1 MKRRIMALVLAL
13 AMALPLSG
21 CGLLERGYGS
31 VEPHSS
37 SYYESGAA
45 NVLRAENNQ
54 DLVNDLLLLIGDYA
68 AEGTIWLYP
77 GEESLE
83 AEQAI
88 EDACQEVQR
97 ETPMG
102 AYAVEYMTYTVSDDN
117 RAYSEIKLTI
127 GYRRTEAE
135 LKNVVHATSVSA
147 LHTLLTASY
156 KKGQPNLNVM
166 FQYNMPL
173 RALAKMTSGAISM
186 GMVDGIVLEAKGF
199 WIIGLLKVIAEAV
212 KNVILNAQ
220 MESRLRNS

>member
-1 MKRRIMALVLAL
+1 MKRRIMALALAL

-54 DLVNDLLLLIGDYA
+54 DLVNDLLVLIGDYA
-68 AEGTIWLYP
+68 TEGTIWLYP
-77 GEESLE
+77 GEEALE

-102 AYAVEYMTYTVSDDN
+102 SYAVEYMTYTVSDDN

-127 GYRRTEAE
+127 AYRRTEAE
-135 LKNVVHATSVSA
+135 LKAIVHATSVSA
-147 LHTLLTASY
+147 LHTLLTAAAGNDAAELVVQVGY
-156 KKGQPNLNVM
+156 FDDQAQEVRDIVAQVQQEQGREPEQWQVNFYPNE
-166 FQYNMPL
+166 
-173 RALAKMTSGAISM
+173 TSA
-186 GMVDGIVLEAKGF
+186 GIIEILM
-199 WIIGLLKVIAEAV
+199 
-212 KNVILNAQ
+212 KN
-220 MESRLRNS
+220 

>member
-1 MKRRIMALVLAL
+1 MKRRIMALALAL

-21 CGLLERGYGS
+21 CGLLERGYGR

-54 DLVNDLLLLIGDYA
+54 DLVNDLLVLIGDYA

-77 GEESLE
+77 GEEALK

-102 AYAVEYMTYTVSDDN
+102 SYAVEYMTYTVSDDN

-127 GYRRTEAE
+127 AYRRTEAE
-135 LKNVVHATSVSA
+135 LKAVVHATSVSA
-147 LHTLLTASY
+147 LHTLLTAAAGNDAAELVVQVGY
-156 KKGQPNLNVM
+156 FDDQAQEVRDIVAQVQQEQGREPEQWQVNFYPNE
-166 FQYNMPL
+166 
-173 RALAKMTSGAISM
+173 TSA
-186 GMVDGIVLEAKGF
+186 GIIEILM
-199 WIIGLLKVIAEAV
+199 
-212 KNVILNAQ
+212 KN
-220 MESRLRNS
+220 

>member
-1 MKRRIMALVLAL
+1 MKRRIIALVLAL

-147 LHTLLTASY
+147 LHTLLTAAAENGAPELVVQVGY
-156 KKGQPNLNVM
+156 FDDQAQEVRDIVTQVEQEHTGGTEGAWQVEFYPNE
-166 FQYNMPL
+166 
-173 RALAKMTSGAISM
+173 TSA
-186 GMVDGIVLEAKGF
+186 GIIEILM
-199 WIIGLLKVIAEAV
+199 
-212 KNVILNAQ
+212 KN
-220 MESRLRNS
+220 

>member
-1 MKRRIMALVLAL
+1 MKRRIIALAL
-13 AMALPLSG
+13 AFAMALPLSG
-21 CGLLERGYGS
+21 CGLLERGYGR

-54 DLVNDLLLLIGDYA
+54 DLVNDLLVLIGDYA

-77 GEESLE
+77 GEEALK

-102 AYAVEYMTYTVSDDN
+102 SYAVEYMTYTVSDDN

-127 GYRRTEAE
+127 AYRRTEAE
-135 LKNVVHATSVSA
+135 LKAVVHATSVSA
-147 LHTLLTASY
+147 LHTLLTAAAGNDAAELVVQVGY
-156 KKGQPNLNVM
+156 FDDQAQEVRDIVTQVQQEQGREPDQWQVNFYPNE
-166 FQYNMPL
+166 
-173 RALAKMTSGAISM
+173 TSA
-186 GMVDGIVLEAKGF
+186 GIIEILM
-199 WIIGLLKVIAEAV
+199 
-212 KNVILNAQ
+212 KN
-220 MESRLRNS
+220 

>member
-1 MKRRIMALVLAL
+1 MKRRITALVLAL
-13 AMALPLSG
+13 AAALTLPG
-21 CGLLERGYGS
+21 CSLLERGYGS

-54 DLVNDLLLLIGDYA
+54 DLVNDLLMLLGDYA

-77 GEESLE
+77 GEEALE

-102 AYAVEYMTYTVSDDN
+102 AYAVDYMTYTVSDDN

-135 LKNVVHATSVSA
+135 LKSIVHATSVSA
-147 LHTLLTASY
+147 LHSLLTAAAESDAAALVVQVGY
-156 KKGQPNLNVM
+156 FDDQAQEVRDIAAQVEQELGGETDAWQVNFYPNE
-166 FQYNMPL
+166 
-173 RALAKMTSGAISM
+173 TSA
-186 GMVDGIVLEAKGF
+186 GIIEILM
-199 WIIGLLKVIAEAV
+199 
-212 KNVILNAQ
+212 KN
-220 MESRLRNS
+220 

>member
-1 MKRRIMALVLAL
+1 MKRRIIALVLAL

-54 DLVNDLLLLIGDYA
+54 DLVNDLLVLIGDCA

-77 GEESLE
+77 GEEALE

-102 AYAVEYMTYTVSDDN
+102 SYAVEYMTYTVSDDN

-127 GYRRTEAE
+127 AYRRTEAE
-135 LKNVVHATSVSA
+135 LKAVVHATSVSA
-147 LHTLLTASY
+147 LHTLLTAAAGNDAAELVVQVGY
-156 KKGQPNLNVM
+156 FDDQAQEVRDIVAQVQQEQGREPDQWQVNFYPNE
-166 FQYNMPL
+166 
-173 RALAKMTSGAISM
+173 TSA
-186 GMVDGIVLEAKGF
+186 GIIEILM
-199 WIIGLLKVIAEAV
+199 
-212 KNVILNAQ
+212 KN
-220 MESRLRNS
+220 

>member
-1 MKRRIMALVLAL
+1 MKRRIMALALAL

-21 CGLLERGYGS
+21 CGLLERGYGR

-54 DLVNDLLLLIGDYA
+54 DLVNDLLVLIGDYA

-77 GEESLE
+77 GEEALK

-102 AYAVEYMTYTVSDDN
+102 SYAVEYMTYTVSDDN

-127 GYRRTEAE
+127 AYRRTEAE
-135 LKNVVHATSVSA
+135 LKAVVHATSVSA
-147 LHTLLTASY
+147 LHTLLTAAAGNDAAELVVQVGY
-156 KKGQPNLNVM
+156 FDDQAQEVRDIVTQVQQEQGREPEQWQVNFYPNE
-166 FQYNMPL
+166 
-173 RALAKMTSGAISM
+173 TSA
-186 GMVDGIVLEAKGF
+186 GIIEILM
-199 WIIGLLKVIAEAV
+199 
-212 KNVILNAQ
+212 KN
-220 MESRLRNS
+220 

>member
-1 MKRRIMALVLAL
+1 MKRRIMALALAF

-21 CGLLERGYGS
+21 CGLLERGYGR

-54 DLVNDLLLLIGDYA
+54 DLVNDLLVLIGDYA

-77 GEESLE
+77 GEEALK

-102 AYAVEYMTYTVSDDN
+102 SYAVEYMTYTVSDDN

-135 LKNVVHATSVSA
+135 LKAVVHATSVSA
-147 LHTLLTASY
+147 LHTLLTAAAGNDAAELVVQVGY
-156 KKGQPNLNVM
+156 FDDQAQEVRDIMAQVQQEQGREPEQWQVNFYPNE
-166 FQYNMPL
+166 
-173 RALAKMTSGAISM
+173 TSA
-186 GMVDGIVLEAKGF
+186 GIIEILM
-199 WIIGLLKVIAEAV
+199 
-212 KNVILNAQ
+212 KN
-220 MESRLRNS
+220 

>member
-1 MKRRIMALVLAL
+1 MKRRIMALALAF

-21 CGLLERGYGS
+21 CGLLERGYGR

-54 DLVNDLLLLIGDYA
+54 DLVNDLLVLIGDYA

-77 GEESLE
+77 GEEALK

-102 AYAVEYMTYTVSDDN
+102 SYAVEYMTYTVSDDN

-135 LKNVVHATSVSA
+135 LKAVVHATSVSA
-147 LHTLLTASY
+147 LHTLLTAAAGNDAAELVVQVGY
-156 KKGQPNLNVM
+156 FDDQAQEVRDIVAQVQQEQGREPEQWQVNFYPNE
-166 FQYNMPL
+166 
-173 RALAKMTSGAISM
+173 TSA
-186 GMVDGIVLEAKGF
+186 GIIEILM
-199 WIIGLLKVIAEAV
+199 
-212 KNVILNAQ
+212 KN
-220 MESRLRNS
+220 

>member
-1 MKRRIMALVLAL
+1 MKRRIMALALAF

-21 CGLLERGYGS
+21 CGLLERGYGR

-54 DLVNDLLLLIGDYA
+54 DLVNDLLLLIGDYV

-127 GYRRTEAE
+127 AYRRTEAE
-135 LKNVVHATSVSA
+135 LKAVVHATSVSA
-147 LHTLLTASY
+147 LHTLLTAAAGNDAAELVVQVGY
-156 KKGQPNLNVM
+156 FDDQAQEVRDIVTQVQQEQGREPEQWQVNFYPNE
-166 FQYNMPL
+166 
-173 RALAKMTSGAISM
+173 TSA
-186 GMVDGIVLEAKGF
+186 GIIEILM
-199 WIIGLLKVIAEAV
+199 
-212 KNVILNAQ
+212 KN
-220 MESRLRNS
+220 

>member
-1 MKRRIMALVLAL
+1 MKRRIMALALAF

-21 CGLLERGYGS
+21 CGLLERGYGR

-54 DLVNDLLLLIGDYA
+54 DLVNDLLVLIGDYA

-77 GEESLE
+77 GEEALK

-102 AYAVEYMTYTVSDDN
+102 SYAVEYMTYTVSDDN

-127 GYRRTEAE
+127 AYRRTEAE
-135 LKNVVHATSVSA
+135 LKAVVHATSVSA
-147 LHTLLTASY
+147 LHTLLTAAAGNDAAELVVQVGY
-156 KKGQPNLNVM
+156 FDDQAQEVRDIVAQVQQEQGREPGQWQVNFYPNE
-166 FQYNMPL
+166 
-173 RALAKMTSGAISM
+173 TSA
-186 GMVDGIVLEAKGF
+186 GIIEILM
-199 WIIGLLKVIAEAV
+199 
-212 KNVILNAQ
+212 KN
-220 MESRLRNS
+220 

>member
-1 MKRRIMALVLAL
+1 MKRRIMALALAF

-21 CGLLERGYGS
+21 CGLLERGYGR

-54 DLVNDLLLLIGDYA
+54 DLVNDLLVLIGDYA

-77 GEESLE
+77 GEEALK

-102 AYAVEYMTYTVSDDN
+102 SYAVEYMTYTVSDDN

-127 GYRRTEAE
+127 AYRRTEAE
-135 LKNVVHATSVSA
+135 LKAVVHATSVSA
-147 LHTLLTASY
+147 LHTLLTAAAGTDAAELVVQVGY
-156 KKGQPNLNVM
+156 FDDQAQEVRDIVTQVQQEQGREPKQWQVNFYPNE
-166 FQYNMPL
+166 
-173 RALAKMTSGAISM
+173 TSA
-186 GMVDGIVLEAKGF
+186 GIIEILM
-199 WIIGLLKVIAEAV
+199 
-212 KNVILNAQ
+212 KN
-220 MESRLRNS
+220 

>member
-1 MKRRIMALVLAL
+1 MKRRIIALVLAL
-13 AMALPLSG
+13 AAALTLPG
-21 CGLLERGYGS
+21 CSLLERGYGR

-54 DLVNDLLLLIGDYA
+54 DLVNDLLVLIGDYA

-77 GEESLE
+77 GEEALK

-102 AYAVEYMTYTVSDDN
+102 SYAVEYMTYTVSDDN

-127 GYRRTEAE
+127 AYRRTEAE
-135 LKNVVHATSVSA
+135 LKSIVHATSVSA
-147 LHTLLTASY
+147 LHTLLTAAAGNDAAELVVQVGY
-156 KKGQPNLNVM
+156 FDDQAQEVRDIVTQVQQEQGREPEQWQVNFYPNE
-166 FQYNMPL
+166 
-173 RALAKMTSGAISM
+173 TSA
-186 GMVDGIVLEAKGF
+186 GIIEILM
-199 WIIGLLKVIAEAV
+199 
-212 KNVILNAQ
+212 KN
-220 MESRLRNS
+220 

>member
-1 MKRRIMALVLAL
+1 MKRRIMALALAL

-54 DLVNDLLLLIGDYA
+54 DLVNDLLVLIGDYA

-77 GEESLE
+77 GEE

-102 AYAVEYMTYTVSDDN
+102 SYAVEYMTYTVSDDN

-127 GYRRTEAE
+127 AYRRTEAE
-135 LKNVVHATSVSA
+135 LKAIVHATSVSA
-147 LHTLLTASY
+147 LHTLLTAAAGNDAAELVVQVGY
-156 KKGQPNLNVM
+156 FDDQAQEVRDIVAQLQQEQGREPEQWQVNFYPNE
-166 FQYNMPL
+166 
-173 RALAKMTSGAISM
+173 TSA
-186 GMVDGIVLEAKGF
+186 GIIEILM
-199 WIIGLLKVIAEAV
+199 
-212 KNVILNAQ
+212 KN
-220 MESRLRNS
+220 

>member
-1 MKRRIMALVLAL
+1 MKRRIIALALAL

-21 CGLLERGYGS
+21 CGMLERGYGS

-102 AYAVEYMTYTVSDDN
+102 SYAVEYMTYTVSDDN

-127 GYRRTEAE
+127 AYRRTEAE
-135 LKNVVHATSVSA
+135 LKAVVHATSVSA
-147 LHTLLTASY
+147 LHTLLTAAAGNDAAELVVQVGY
-156 KKGQPNLNVM
+156 FDDQAQEVRDIVTQVQQEQGREPEQWQVNFYPNE
-166 FQYNMPL
+166 
-173 RALAKMTSGAISM
+173 TSA
-186 GMVDGIVLEAKGF
+186 GIIEILM
-199 WIIGLLKVIAEAV
+199 
-212 KNVILNAQ
+212 KN
-220 MESRLRNS
+220 

>member
-1 MKRRIMALVLAL
+1 MKRRIIALVLAL
-13 AMALPLSG
+13 AAALTLPG
-21 CGLLERGYGS
+21 CSLLERGYGS

-54 DLVNDLLLLIGDYA
+54 DLVNDLLMLIGDYA

-127 GYRRTEAE
+127 SYRRTEAE
-135 LKNVVHATSVSA
+135 LKSIVHATSVSA
-147 LHTLLTASY
+147 LHTLLTAAAESDAAALVVQVGY
-156 KKGQPNLNVM
+156 FDDQAQEVRDIAAQVEQELGGETDAWQVNFYPNE
-166 FQYNMPL
+166 
-173 RALAKMTSGAISM
+173 TSA
-186 GMVDGIVLEAKGF
+186 GIIEILM
-199 WIIGLLKVIAEAV
+199 
-212 KNVILNAQ
+212 KN
-220 MESRLRNS
+220 

>member
-1 MKRRIMALVLAL
+1 MKRRIIALVLAL
-13 AMALPLSG
+13 AAALTLPG
-21 CGLLERGYGS
+21 CSLLERGYGS

-54 DLVNDLLLLIGDYA
+54 DLVNDLLMLIGDYA
-68 AEGTIWLYP
+68 TEGTIWLYP
-77 GEESLE
+77 GEEALE

-127 GYRRTEAE
+127 SYRRTEAE
-135 LKNVVHATSVSA
+135 LRGIVHATSVSA
-147 LHTLLTASY
+147 LHTLLTAAAESDAAALVVQVGY
-156 KKGQPNLNVM
+156 FDDQAQEVRDIAAQVEQELGGETDAWQVNFYPNE
-166 FQYNMPL
+166 
-173 RALAKMTSGAISM
+173 TSA
-186 GMVDGIVLEAKGF
+186 GIIEILM
-199 WIIGLLKVIAEAV
+199 
-212 KNVILNAQ
+212 KN
-220 MESRLRNS
+220 

>member
-1 MKRRIMALVLAL
+1 MKRRIMALALAF

-21 CGLLERGYGS
+21 CGLLERGYGR

-54 DLVNDLLLLIGDYA
+54 DLVNDLLVLIGDYA

-77 GEESLE
+77 GEEALK

-102 AYAVEYMTYTVSDDN
+102 SYAVEYMTYTVSDDN

-135 LKNVVHATSVSA
+135 LKSIVHATSVSA
-147 LHTLLTASY
+147 LHTLLTAAAGNDAAELVVQVGY
-156 KKGQPNLNVM
+156 FDDQAQEVRDIVTQVQQEQGREPKQWQVNFYPNE
-166 FQYNMPL
+166 
-173 RALAKMTSGAISM
+173 TSA
-186 GMVDGIVLEAKGF
+186 GIIEILM
-199 WIIGLLKVIAEAV
+199 
-212 KNVILNAQ
+212 KN
-220 MESRLRNS
+220 

>member
-1 MKRRIMALVLAL
+1 MKRRIIALALAL

-21 CGLLERGYGS
+21 CGMLERGYGS

-54 DLVNDLLLLIGDYA
+54 DLVNDLLLLIGDYV

-102 AYAVEYMTYTVSDDN
+102 AYAVE
-117 RAYSEIKLTI
+117 
-127 GYRRTEAE
+127 
-135 LKNVVHATSVSA
+135 
-147 LHTLLTASY
+147 
-156 KKGQPNLNVM
+156 
-166 FQYNMPL
+166 
-173 RALAKMTSGAISM
+173 
-186 GMVDGIVLEAKGF
+186 
-199 WIIGLLKVIAEAV
+199 
-212 KNVILNAQ
+212 
-220 MESRLRNS
+220 

>member
-1 MKRRIMALVLAL
+1 MKRRIMALALAL

-54 DLVNDLLLLIGDYA
+54 DLVNDLLVLIGDYA

-102 AYAVEYMTYTVSDDN
+102 SYAVEYMTYTVSDDN

-127 GYRRTEAE
+127 AYRRTEAE
-135 LKNVVHATSVSA
+135 LKAIVHATSVSA
-147 LHTLLTASY
+147 LHTLLTAAAGNDAAELVVQVGY
-156 KKGQPNLNVM
+156 FDDQAQEVRDIVAQVQQEQGREPDQWQVNFYPNE
-166 FQYNMPL
+166 
-173 RALAKMTSGAISM
+173 TSA
-186 GMVDGIVLEAKGF
+186 GIIEILM
-199 WIIGLLKVIAEAV
+199 
-212 KNVILNAQ
+212 KN
-220 MESRLRNS
+220 

>member
-1 MKRRIMALVLAL
+1 MKRRIIALVLAL
-13 AMALPLSG
+13 AAALTLPG
-21 CGLLERGYGS
+21 CSLLERGYGS

-54 DLVNDLLLLIGDYA
+54 DLVNDLLMLLGDYA

-77 GEESLE
+77 GEEALE

-102 AYAVEYMTYTVSDDN
+102 AYAVDYMTYTVSDDN

-127 GYRRTEAE
+127 SYRRTEAE
-135 LKNVVHATSVSA
+135 LKSIVHATSVSA
-147 LHTLLTASY
+147 LHSLLAAAAESDAAALVVQVGYFDDQAQEVRDIAAQVEQELGGETDAWQVNFY
-156 KKGQPNLNVM
+156 PNE
-166 FQYNMPL
+166 
-173 RALAKMTSGAISM
+173 TSA
-186 GMVDGIVLEAKGF
+186 GIIEILM
-199 WIIGLLKVIAEAV
+199 
-212 KNVILNAQ
+212 KN
-220 MESRLRNS
+220 

>member
-1 MKRRIMALVLAL
+1 MKRRIMALALAF

-21 CGLLERGYGS
+21 CGLLERGYGR

-54 DLVNDLLLLIGDYA
+54 DLVNDLLVLIGDYA

-77 GEESLE
+77 GEEALK

-102 AYAVEYMTYTVSDDN
+102 SYAVEYMTYTVSDDN

-127 GYRRTEAE
+127 AYRRTEAE
-135 LKNVVHATSVSA
+135 LKAVVHATSVSA
-147 LHTLLTASY
+147 LHTLLTAAAGNDAAELVVQVGY
-156 KKGQPNLNVM
+156 FDDQAQEVRDIVTQVQQEQGREPKQWQVNFYPNE
-166 FQYNMPL
+166 
-173 RALAKMTSGAISM
+173 TSA
-186 GMVDGIVLEAKGF
+186 GIIEILM
-199 WIIGLLKVIAEAV
+199 
-212 KNVILNAQ
+212 KN
-220 MESRLRNS
+220 

>member
-1 MKRRIMALVLAL
+1 MKRRIIALAL
-13 AMALPLSG
+13 ALAAMALPLSG

-54 DLVNDLLLLIGDYA
+54 DLVNDLLVLIGDYA

-77 GEESLE
+77 GAEALE

-102 AYAVEYMTYTVSDDN
+102 SYAVEYMTYTVSDDN

-127 GYRRTEAE
+127 AYRRTEAE
-135 LKNVVHATSVSA
+135 LKAVVHATSVSA
-147 LHTLLTASY
+147 LHTLLTAAAGNDAAELVVQVGY
-156 KKGQPNLNVM
+156 FDDQAQEVRDIVAQIQQEQGREPDQWQVNFYPNE
-166 FQYNMPL
+166 
-173 RALAKMTSGAISM
+173 TSA
-186 GMVDGIVLEAKGF
+186 GIIEILM
-199 WIIGLLKVIAEAV
+199 
-212 KNVILNAQ
+212 KN
-220 MESRLRNS
+220 

>member
-1 MKRRIMALVLAL
+1 MKRRIMALALAF

-21 CGLLERGYGS
+21 CGLLERGYGR

-54 DLVNDLLLLIGDYA
+54 DLVNDLLVLIGDYA

-77 GEESLE
+77 GEEALK

-102 AYAVEYMTYTVSDDN
+102 SYAVEYMTYTVSDDN

-127 GYRRTEAE
+127 AYRRTEAE
-135 LKNVVHATSVSA
+135 LKAVVHATSVSA
-147 LHTLLTASY
+147 LHTLLTAAAESDVAALVVQVGY
-156 KKGQPNLNVM
+156 FDDQAQEVRDIAAQVEQELGGETDAWQVNFYPNE
-166 FQYNMPL
+166 
-173 RALAKMTSGAISM
+173 TSA
-186 GMVDGIVLEAKGF
+186 GIIEILM
-199 WIIGLLKVIAEAV
+199 
-212 KNVILNAQ
+212 KN
-220 MESRLRNS
+220 

>member
-1 MKRRIMALVLAL
+1 MKRRIMALALAF

-54 DLVNDLLLLIGDYA
+54 DLVNDLLVLIGDYA

-77 GEESLE
+77 GAEALE

-102 AYAVEYMTYTVSDDN
+102 SYAVEYMTYTVSDDN

-127 GYRRTEAE
+127 AYRRTEAE
-135 LKNVVHATSVSA
+135 LKAVVHATSVSA
-147 LHTLLTASY
+147 LHTLLTAAAGNDAAELVVQVGY
-156 KKGQPNLNVM
+156 FDDQAQEVRDIMAQVQQEQGREPEQWQVNFYPNE
-166 FQYNMPL
+166 
-173 RALAKMTSGAISM
+173 TSA
-186 GMVDGIVLEAKGF
+186 GIIEILM
-199 WIIGLLKVIAEAV
+199 
-212 KNVILNAQ
+212 KN
-220 MESRLRNS
+220 

>member
-1 MKRRIMALVLAL
+1 MKRRIMALALAF

-54 DLVNDLLLLIGDYA
+54 DLVNDLLVLIGDYA

-77 GEESLE
+77 GEEALK

-102 AYAVEYMTYTVSDDN
+102 SYAVEYMTYTVSDDN

-127 GYRRTEAE
+127 AYRRTEAE
-135 LKNVVHATSVSA
+135 LKAVVHATSVSA
-147 LHTLLTASY
+147 LHTLLTAAAGNDAAVLVVQVGY
-156 KKGQPNLNVM
+156 FDDQAQEVRDIVTQVQQEQGREPEQWQVNFYPNE
-166 FQYNMPL
+166 
-173 RALAKMTSGAISM
+173 TSA
-186 GMVDGIVLEAKGF
+186 GIIEILM
-199 WIIGLLKVIAEAV
+199 
-212 KNVILNAQ
+212 KN
-220 MESRLRNS
+220 